1 MLDIQTLNC
10 THILTYTIYIT
21 AASYM
26 TVLGLTD
33 LDQPCAFEPYFN
45 TWNSRLAGIYRRNEK
60 NRNLKLSPH
69 SYNYY
74 YCRPPP
80 KKKNPS
86 PGNYR
91 KDIWLNTENNRGDRQ
106 RWCWRDRQGP
116 DQELCAPRLKIWT
129 ISLGLWSQPPENL
142 KDYWMPQTV
151 RERYNF
157 EKFYKWAG
165 DWDVRGRKV

>member
-33 LDQPCAFEPYFN
+33 LDQPCAFKPYFN
-45 TWNSRLAGIYRRNEK
+45 TWNSRLAGIYRSNEK
-60 NRNLKLSPH
+60 NRNLGLTPH

-74 YCRPPP
+74 YCPPTSP
-80 KKKNPS
+80 PKKNPS

-91 KDIWLNTENNRGDRQ
+91 KYIWLNTENKRGGQTEMVLERQ
-106 RWCWRDRQGP
+106 AGTRSRTVCSTAKNLNHKFRSMITTTWK
-116 DQELCAPRLKIWT
+116 LKRLLNATNCNGKIQ
-129 ISLGLWSQPPENL
+129 LWKIL
-142 KDYWMPQTV
+142 
-151 RERYNF
+151 
-157 EKFYKWAG
+157 
-165 DWDVRGRKV
+165 